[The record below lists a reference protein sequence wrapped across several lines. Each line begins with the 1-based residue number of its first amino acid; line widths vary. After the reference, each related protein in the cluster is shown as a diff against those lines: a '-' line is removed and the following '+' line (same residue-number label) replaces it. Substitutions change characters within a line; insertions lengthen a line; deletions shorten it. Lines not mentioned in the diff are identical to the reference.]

1 MRALDAW
8 GVDEGGSISGNTG
21 IEVAGVED
29 SEVLWTEGSHA
40 LGWVGE
46 GRLEEGSEGIETA
59 KGINVNEAAKGI
71 NFCTCFCWVFVEMRL
86 LPQGEGESASALM
99 VCERCPDEYSTESS
113 AIGRSAEIHI
123 PR

>member
-8 GVDEGGSISGNTG
+8 AGDEGGSISGNAG
-21 IEVAGVED
+21 IEVAGDED
-29 SEVLWTEGSHA
+29 SEVLWTGGCHA
-40 LGWVGE
+40 LGGGGE
-46 GRLEEGSEGIETA
+46 GRLEEGSDANETA

-86 LPQGEGESASALM
+86 LPQGEGERASALM

-113 AIGRSAEIHI
+113 AIGTSAEIHI